1 MDFKRL
7 CKTLISFEA
16 SPGDLRIID
25 VLIVDSVMKLGSIT
39 YKEIGAETGL
49 SNASVSRTVTRLS
62 AFNRNGKPGYALLE
76 TIKDPREGR
85 RYLVQLTRVARGLL
99 K

>member
-25 VLIVDSVMKLGSIT
+25 VLIVDLVMQLGSLT
-39 YKEIGAETGL
+39 YKEIEAETGL
-49 SNASVSRTVTRLS
+49 SNASVSRTITRLS
-62 AFNRNGKPGYALLE
+62 AFNRMGKPGYGLLE
-76 TIKDPREGR
+76 KIKDPRESR
-85 RYLVQLTRVARGLL
+85 RY
-99 K
+99 

>member
-1 MDFKRL
+1 MNFKRL

-25 VLIVDSVMKLGSIT
+25 VLIVGLVMQQGSLT
-39 YKEIGAETGL
+39 HKAIGAETGL

-62 AFNRNGKPGYALLE
+62 TVNRNGKPGYGLLE

-85 RYLVQLTRVARGLL
+85 RHLVQLTRVARGLL

>member
-7 CKTLISFEA
+7 RKTLISFEA

-25 VLIVDSVMKLGSIT
+25 VLIVDAVMQLGSLT
-39 YKEIGAETGL
+39 YKEIEAQTGL
-49 SNASVSRTVTRLS
+49 SNASVSRTITRLG
-62 AFNRNGKPGYALLE
+62 AFNRNGKPGYGLLE
-76 TIKDPREGR
+76 KIEDPREGR

>member
-7 CKTLISFEA
+7 CKTLISLEA
-16 SPGDLRIID
+16 SPGDLRVID
-25 VLIVDSVMKLGSIT
+25 VLIVDLVMKLGSIT
-39 YKEIGAETGL
+39 YKEIEAETGL

-62 AFNRNGKPGYALLE
+62 AFNRNGKPGYGLLE
-76 TIKDPREGR
+76 AIKDPREGR
-85 RYLVQLTRVARGLL
+85 RHLVQLTRVARGLL

>member
-1 MDFKRL
+1 MDFRRL

-16 SPGDLRIID
+16 SPGDLRIVD
-25 VLIVDSVMKLGSIT
+25 VLIVDSVMQLGSLT
-39 YKEIGAETGL
+39 YKEIESETGL
-49 SNASVSRTVTRLS
+49 SNASVSRTITRLS
-62 AFNRNGKPGYALLE
+62 AFNRKGKPGYGLLE

-85 RYLVQLTRVARGLL
+85 RYSVQLTRVARGLL

>member
-7 CKTLISFEA
+7 CKTLISLEA

-25 VLIVDSVMKLGSIT
+25 VLIVDSVIKLGSIT

-62 AFNRNGKPGYALLE
+62 AFNRNGKPGYGLLE

-85 RYLVQLTRVARGLL
+85 RYLVQLTRVARELL
-99 K
+99 E